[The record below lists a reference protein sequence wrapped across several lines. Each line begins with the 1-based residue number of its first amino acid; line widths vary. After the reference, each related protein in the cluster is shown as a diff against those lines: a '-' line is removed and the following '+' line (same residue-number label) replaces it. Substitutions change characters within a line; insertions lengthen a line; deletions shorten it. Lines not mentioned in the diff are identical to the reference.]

1 MGAVVTVRGS
11 VKQWL
16 DRFMSTIQKEILV
29 IFFGIILCPSRLY
42 CGDWPQWGYDAS
54 RNMVS
59 SETDLPSTFK
69 PGTIDKDTEEVSMAT
84 TKNIKWVAKLGSQ
97 SYGNPVVANG
107 KVLIGTNNES
117 PRNFSH
123 KGDRGVVMCLEE
135 STGKFIWQLVV
146 PKLGAGKVS
155 DWEYL
160 GICSSPLVDA
170 DRVYVITNRC
180 EVVCLDLNGLGNGN
194 DGEFQNEANY
204 MVNPGQPPIE
214 LSATD
219 ADIIWRYDMREELGV
234 FPHNIASSSALLV
247 GDKLYVTTSNGQD
260 WSHVNIPSPKSPCL
274 IVLDKQTGKL
284 LGEENSGIG
293 FRLFHC
299 NWSSPAYGGLGKL
312 GLILFG
318 AGDGFCYAFAPDPVK
333 NDDGLAY
340 LKEIWKYD
348 CNPPEYKSKDGKPIK
363 YPASNGPS
371 EIIATPVFYNNR
383 VYIATG
389 QDPEHGQGVGML
401 SCIDASK
408 TGDIS
413 KTGAL
418 WTYKDLH
425 RSISTVAIAEGLVYA
440 ADFTGRLHCLDA
452 DSGKLYWVHD
462 TESNIWGSPL
472 VADKKVYLGN
482 EDGVLTVFA
491 TGKQMKILST
501 IEMPASIYASPIAAN
516 SVLYV
521 ATQTHLYAIAKSK

>member
-1 MGAVVTVRGS
+1 MNKTL
-11 VKQWL
+11 K
-16 DRFMSTIQKEILV
+16 LV
-29 IFFGIILCPSRLY
+29 SSILCVIIVSASY
-42 CGDWPQWGYDAS
+42 SFSGDWPQWGYNGT

-59 SETDLPSTFK
+59 SEKNLPVTFK
-69 PGTIDKDTEEVSMAT
+69 PGTINKDTEDVAMST
-84 TKNIKWVAKLGSQ
+84 TQNVKWVAKLGSQ
-97 SYGNPVVANG
+97 SYGNPVVASG
-107 KVLIGTNNES
+107 KVLVGTNNES
-117 PRNFSH
+117 PRNPKH
-123 KGDRGVVMCLEE
+123 QGDRGVVMCFEE

-160 GICSSPLVDA
+160 GICSSPLVDG

-180 EVVCLDLNGLGNGN
+180 EVVCLDLHGLANGN
-194 DGEFQNEANY
+194 DGSFQTEAEY
-204 MVNPGQPPIE
+204 MAVAGQPAVK

-234 FPHNIASSSALLV
+234 FPHNIASSSALIV
-247 GDKLYVTTSNGQD
+247 GDNLYVTTSNGQD

-274 IVLDKQTGKL
+274 IVLNRKTGKL

-299 NWSSPAYGGLGKL
+299 NWSSPAYAKVGGQ

-318 AGDGFCYAFAPDPVK
+318 AGDGFCYAFNPDPTK
-333 NDDGLAY
+333 RNDGLAY

-348 CNPPEYKSKDGKPIK
+348 CNPPEYKIKDGKPIK
-363 YPASNGPS
+363 YPAADGPS
-371 EIIATPVFYNNR
+371 EIIATPVYYNNR
-383 VYIATG
+383 VYLSTG

-401 SCIDASK
+401 SCIDATK

-418 WTYKDLH
+418 WTYKKFH
-425 RSISTVAIAEGLVYA
+425 RSISTVAIADGLVYA

-452 DSGKLYWVHD
+452 DSGKEYWVHD
-462 TESNIWGSPL
+462 TESNIWTSPL
-472 VADKKVYLGN
+472 VAEGKVYLGN

-491 TGKQMKILST
+491 TGKKMNILSSV
-501 IEMPASIYASPIAAN
+501 EMPASIYSSPIAAN
-516 SVLYV
+516 GVLYV
-521 ATQTHLYAIAKSK
+521 ATQTHLYAIANPK